1 MDGTK
6 ENGKVLKYE
15 LAIIT
20 GVRVSLMGR
29 TVMVGKAFEFVVD
42 YFSCIA
48 AKRLKTEARSLQGR
62 TRAYKCWHLIMEE

>member
-6 ENGKVLKYE
+6 QNGKVVKCQ

-20 GVRVSLMGR
+20 AVRVTLMER

-48 AKRLKTEARSLQGR
+48 AKRLKIEARSLQRR